1 MFYSSV
7 ILKGTETIKMISR
20 IRSMFYSSV
29 ILKGT
34 ETKTNGRRTVSAFYS
49 SVILKGTETE
59 KVSADIYITTVIA
72 ML

>member
-1 MFYSSV
+1 MKGTETDRQYYSSILVFYSSV
-7 ILKGTETIKMISR
+7 ILKGTETDKQDTFDM
-20 IRSMFYSSV
+20 V
-29 ILKGT
+29 T
-34 ETKTNGRRTVSAFYS
+34 FYS

>member
-7 ILKGTETIKMISR
+7 ILKGTETDKQDTFDM
-20 IRSMFYSSV
+20 V
-29 ILKGT
+29 T
-34 ETKTNGRRTVSAFYS
+34 FYS